1 MGYLINDNF
10 IIRRQFVIPE
20 ADVLLM
26 DSSQPYTL
34 VSTNNSFF
42 AIPIFCNLKAA
53 ANQTTPYDAFVHI
66 HLTNTSNYGV
76 GDICAT
82 YSQNASSLGVI
93 DNLQYYAMLVNFQS
107 APNRFGGINGSKDL
121 QIFYDNL
128 PATGDGDLIIN
139 LGYIIQPI

>member
-10 IIRRQFVIPE
+10 IIRRRFVIE
-20 ADVLLM
+20 QSDVQFM
-26 DSSQPYTL
+26 DAAQPYTL

-42 AIPIFCNLKAA
+42 AIPIFCNLTAA

-82 YSQNASSLGVI
+82 YSQNSSALGVI

-107 APNRFGGINGSKDL
+107 LPTRFGGINGPKDL
-121 QIFYDNL
+121 QIFWDVL
-128 PATGDGDLIIN
+128 PTPGDGDLIID